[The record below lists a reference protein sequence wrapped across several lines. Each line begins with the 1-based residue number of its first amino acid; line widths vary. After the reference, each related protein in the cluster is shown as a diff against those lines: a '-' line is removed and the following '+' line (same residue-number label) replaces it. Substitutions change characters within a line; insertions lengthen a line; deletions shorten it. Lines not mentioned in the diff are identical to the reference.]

1 MQSKAALVLV
11 PWEREKESERERERE
26 RRGVCI
32 FLETVVVTVTNKA
45 VQGRK

>member
-11 PWEREKESERERERE
+11 PWEREKESERERE